1 MILDKVLASYTFR
14 FMSGYVA
21 SLSVAGFVVLAI
33 IYASYSYDY
42 FHELQEA
49 VNHEL
54 DLLSESYASEG
65 PSGVDALLAAELKTP
80 KVVRFSY
87 LVVDADF
94 HKVAGN
100 LERWPRFRE
109 YGGGWLSFELDS
121 LRWDGSLVDLEYVGK
136 ARQLASGHWVLVA
149 RDYRDVLLSSQLVGG
164 ALIRSMV
171 VTIVLGTIGGAI
183 VAGLSVKRIDELN
196 QILNRIMSGDLSER
210 IPVSGARG
218 DYFDLVRNLNRMLD
232 RIQSLMD
239 GVRQVADNIAHDLRT
254 PLTRLRNRLADLAE
268 LPPGDHRPEVEA
280 LIDEADHLLAT
291 FSALLRIAQVESGNR
306 RDGFATLDL
315 NVVLADVAELYEPLA
330 ADEGIALEVRIAER
344 AALRG
349 DRDLLFQAFANLLDN
364 AIKYTPAGG
373 HIQVALSALS
383 GIYEVVVADSGPGI
397 PQSDREKV
405 FQRFYRMEASRS
417 QHAGNGLGL
426 SLVQAVVSLH
436 AGHIALADNRPGLK
450 VIVQLPRGAV

>member
-33 IYASYSYDY
+33 IYATYSYDY
-42 FHELQEA
+42 FHDLQGA

-54 DLLSESYASEG
+54 NLLSKAYEDDG
-65 PSGVDALLAAELKTP
+65 KVGVDALLAAEFQTP

-87 LVVDADF
+87 LVVNQEYQ
-94 HKVAGN
+94 KVAGN
-100 LERWPRFRE
+100 LDRWPRFRE

-121 LRWDGSLVDLEYVGK
+121 LRWDGDLVDVEYVGK
-136 ARQLASGHWVLVA
+136 ARQLDSGYWVLVA

-196 QILNRIMSGDLSER
+196 KILNRIMSGDLSER

-218 DYFDLVRNLNRMLD
+218 DFFELVFNINRMLD

-239 GVRQVADNIAHDLRT
+239 GVRQVSDNIAHDLRT
-254 PLTRLRNRLADLAE
+254 PLTRLRNRLVDLGE
-268 LPPGDHRPEVEA
+268 LPPGDHSPQVQA
-280 LIDEADHLLAT
+280 LVDEADHLLAT

-306 RDGFATLDL
+306 RAGFQPLDL
-315 NVVLADVAELYEPLA
+315 QVVLADVAELYEPLA
-330 ADEGIALEVRIAER
+330 ADKQVQMVLRIDTQAP
-344 AALRG
+344 LRG
-349 DRDLLFQAFANLLDN
+349 DRDLLFQAFANLVDN
-364 AIKYTPAGG
+364 AIKYTPVGG
-373 HIQVALSALS
+373 EIRLALAVLPDA
-383 GIYEVVVADSGPGI
+383 YQVVVADSGPGI
-397 PQSDREKV
+397 PQSERDKV
-405 FQRFYRMEASRS
+405 FRRFYRVEASRS

-426 SLVQAVVSLH
+426 SLVQAVIGLH
-436 AGHIALADNRPGLK
+436 DGRIALADNRPGLM
-450 VIVQLPRGAV
+450 ITVQIPKLA